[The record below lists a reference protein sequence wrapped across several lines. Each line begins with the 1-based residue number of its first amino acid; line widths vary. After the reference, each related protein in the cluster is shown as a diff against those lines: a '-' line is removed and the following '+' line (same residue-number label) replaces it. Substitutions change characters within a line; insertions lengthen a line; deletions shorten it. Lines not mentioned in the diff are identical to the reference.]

1 MSNGI
6 ELNSIPR
13 VASSNRFQVNPVQ
26 KGQSKTTADDDNNTH
41 STTRPDEET
50 LNGVETDEFDDKNL
64 LSATTGPKPTVQAI
78 KSSLK
83 DKDRLSIR
91 RDTKTSFNVA
101 QESDDSDNEDD
112 NLLDS
117 DTKYGRSFR

>member
-1 MSNGI
+1 MSNAI

-13 VASSNRFQVNPVQ
+13 VASSNRFQVNPVER
-26 KGQSKTTADDDNNTH
+26 GQPASNGTY
-41 STTRPDEET
+41 SPRPEDEQ
-50 LNGVETDEFDDKNL
+50 NDSDAFDDKNL
-64 LSATTGPKPTVQAI
+64 LRTSLASKATIQAM

-83 DKDRLSIR
+83 DKDRLSAR

-101 QESDDSDNEDD
+101 QESDDSDNEDE